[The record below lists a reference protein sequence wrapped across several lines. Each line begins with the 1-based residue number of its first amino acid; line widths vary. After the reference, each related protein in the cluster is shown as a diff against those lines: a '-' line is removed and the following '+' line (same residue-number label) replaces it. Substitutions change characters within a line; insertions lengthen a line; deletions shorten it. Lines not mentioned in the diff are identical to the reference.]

1 MSEGPPESRTRAF
14 LFADLRGYT
23 DFVERHGAAAA
34 ASLLSRYRALARDAI
49 GRFGGAE
56 IKTEGDSF
64 YVVFSSVSSA
74 VRCGLALT
82 ADARTASAEHPD
94 EPIDVGVGIHAGET
108 IELDDGYVGSAV
120 NIAARI
126 CGQAGPGEV
135 VVSETVRALTRTL
148 LPVVFKSRGRR
159 ELKGIAEPI
168 ELFAVVEAAPGSSAF
183 TTAASRRGM
192 SPRRRAALVGGVV
205 LAVAAAAGIAA
216 AGINRWAGATNG
228 LPEGTWT
235 IGLDMPL
242 SGPSADGG
250 VPVRNAV
257 QLAIDEAN
265 DASPDD
271 DVEFALQPY
280 DDAGSAGER
289 LPSPAR
295 GAENATAMVK
305 DARTIAMIGPYN
317 SDVAVEQIPVTNE
330 AGLLQCS
337 PSTTDP
343 RLTKPEHGALE
354 IRAADPERLN
364 FVRLAPSDDNQIRG
378 LVGYA
383 THELGAESAL
393 VIDGNA
399 FVPNTWE
406 DQVAEA
412 FSDLGARV
420 DRMSV
425 PPGTD
430 PKAVLEALRSA
441 TDRPD
446 VVVFIGGTLD
456 GAARVRRA
464 MVDAGHEMTPFLGL
478 DFMLDPPD
486 ADSGYLRQA
495 GNAAAGTY
503 VSHSSLAPPRASF
516 VDAYRA
522 AYGEEPD
529 EYAAAAY
536 ACAEVIIQSLRAV
549 AETGP
554 RAEEL
559 REALRAYAV
568 DPAHQYETILGTLG
582 FDTNGDSTQQHVSW
596 FRADPSAGDSGDW
609 VVEKQQDFGA
619 P

>member
-1 MSEGPPESRTRAF
+1 MTEGPPESRTRAF

-23 DFVERHGAAAA
+23 DFVEGYGAAAA
-34 ASLLSRYRALARDAI
+34 ASLLSRYRALARAAI

-64 YVVFSSVSSA
+64 YVVFSSVSNA

-82 ADARTASAEHPD
+82 ADARAASAEHPD

-108 IELDDGYVGSAV
+108 IELDDGFVGSAV

-148 LPVVFKSRGRR
+148 LPVEFKARGRR

-168 ELFAVVEAAPGSSAF
+168 ELFAVVEAAPGTSAF
-183 TTAASRRGM
+183 AAASRRRT
-192 SPRRRAALVGGVV
+192 SPRRRVALLGGIA
-205 LAVAAAAGIAA
+205 LAVVVAAGIAA
-216 AGINRWAGATNG
+216 AGIDRWAAPTSG
-228 LPEGTWT
+228 LPPGTWT

-242 SGPSADGG
+242 SGEFALGG
-250 VPVRNAV
+250 IPVRNAV
-257 QLAIDEAN
+257 QLAVDEAN
-265 DASPDD
+265 AADPNDG
-271 DVEFALQPY
+271 VELALEPY
-280 DDAGSAGER
+280 DDAARAGER

-295 GAENATAMVK
+295 GADNVTAMVE
-305 DARTIAMIGPYN
+305 DPRTIAMIGPYN
-317 SDVAVEQIPVTNE
+317 SEVAAEQIPVTNE
-330 AGLLQCS
+330 AGLLQCA

-343 RLTKPEHGALE
+343 RLTKPEHGALD
-354 IRAADPERLN
+354 IRPEYPQRIN

-378 LVGYA
+378 LAGYA

-393 VIDGNA
+393 VVDGNA

-420 DRMSV
+420 DRVSV
-425 PPGTD
+425 PPGTE
-430 PKAVLEALRSA
+430 PKAVLEALRTA

-446 VVVFIGGTLD
+446 VVVFIGVTSD

-464 MVDAGHEMTPFLGL
+464 MVDAGHEKTAFLGL
-478 DFMLDPPD
+478 DFILDPPD
-486 ADSGYLRQA
+486 ADWGYLRQA
-495 GNAAAGTY
+495 GSAAVGTY

-516 VDAYRA
+516 IDAYRA
-522 AYGEEPD
+522 AYGEEPG

-536 ACAEVIIQSLRAV
+536 ACAEVIIQSLGAV
-549 AETGP
+549 AESNP
-554 RAEEL
+554 SAEGL
-559 REALRAYAV
+559 REAVRAYAV
-568 DPAHQYETILGTLG
+568 DPSHRYETIFGVLG
-582 FDTNGDSTQQHVSW
+582 FDANGDSTQQHVSW
-596 FRADPSAGDSGDW
+596 FRADPAAGESGDW

>member
-23 DFVERHGAAAA
+23 DYVERHGAAAA
-34 ASLLSRYRALARDAI
+34 ASLLSRYRALARAAI
-49 GRFGGAE
+49 GRFDGAE

-64 YVVFSSVSSA
+64 YVVFSSVSNA

-82 ADARTASAEHPD
+82 ADARAASAEHPD
-94 EPIDVGVGIHAGET
+94 EPINVGIGIHAGET

-148 LPVVFKSRGRR
+148 LPVEFKARGRR

-168 ELFAVVEAAPGSSAF
+168 ELFAVVEAAPGASAF
-183 TTAASRRGM
+183 AEASRRRA
-192 SPRRRAALVGGVV
+192 SLRRRIALASGLA
-205 LAVAAAAGIAA
+205 LAVVAAAGISAVGIDRLG
-216 AGINRWAGATNG
+216 AGPSG
-228 LPEGTWT
+228 LPPGTWT

-242 SGPSADGG
+242 SGPIADGG
-250 VPVRNAV
+250 IAARNAV
-257 QLAIDEAN
+257 QLAVNEAN
-265 DASPDD
+265 DADPNDG
-271 DVEFALQPY
+271 VEVALEPF
-280 DDAGSAGER
+280 DDAGRAGDR
-289 LPSPAR
+289 MPSPTR
-295 GAENATAMVK
+295 GAENAAAMVE
-305 DARTIAMIGPYN
+305 DSRTIAMIGPYN
-317 SDVAVEQIPVTNE
+317 SEVAAEQIPVTNE
-330 AGLLQCS
+330 AGLLQCG

-343 RLTKPEHGALE
+343 RLTKPEHGALDV
-354 IRAADPERLN
+354 RVANPERIN
-364 FVRLAPSDDNQIRG
+364 FVRLAPSDDNQMRG
-378 LVGYA
+378 LAGYA

-393 VIDGNA
+393 VVDGNS

-406 DQVAEA
+406 DQVAGA

-420 DRMSV
+420 DRVSV

-430 PKAVLEALRSA
+430 PKAVLAALRSPA
-441 TDRPD
+441 DRPD
-446 VVVFIGGTLD
+446 VVVFIGGTHD

-464 MVDAGHEMTPFLGL
+464 MVDAGHGKTPFLGL
-478 DFMLDPPD
+478 DFIMDPPD
-486 ADSGYLRQA
+486 ADFGYLRQA
-495 GNAAAGTY
+495 GSAAAGTY
-503 VSHSSLAPPRASF
+503 ASHSSLAPPRASF

-549 AETGP
+549 AESGP
-554 RAEEL
+554 SAEEL
-559 REALRAYAV
+559 REAVRAYAV
-568 DPAHQYETILGTLG
+568 DPSHRYETIFGALG
-582 FDTNGDSTQQHVSW
+582 FDANGDSTQQHVSW
-596 FRADPSAGDSGDW
+596 FRADPAAGESGDW